1 MASMNISSERMA
13 PDWLLERR
21 LATIQDAMTGYQKK
35 DDEKKLRNEYT
46 AILFEIND
54 RERTSS

>member
-46 AILFEIND
+46 AILFEIDD

>member
-1 MASMNISSERMA
+1 MNISSERMA